1 MTIKTLCIL
10 LLSILPVTTWAS
22 NLTIGENVPPV
33 EVQSHGELIIQD
45 SEIIYQEWQS
55 SMMLGKVRVIQAIA
69 GRSSAKKMN
78 APLMT
83 AITAK
88 KFPITDYQTT
98 TIINQ
103 DDAIWGTGGFVL
115 SKAED
120 SKLEF
125 SWSSLIV
132 DEDGV
137 VAQSWQLESDSSA
150 IIVQDKNGNILFF
163 KQGSLN
169 DDEIAKVLTLIEQAI

>member
-10 LLSILPVTTWAS
+10 LISMLPSVALAN
-22 NLTIGENVPPV
+22 NLTIGKNVPQV
-33 EVQSHGELIIQD
+33 DVQSHGELIIQD
-45 SEIIYQEWQS
+45 KDIVYQAWRS
-55 SMMLGKVRVIQAIA
+55 SMMLGKVRVIQAMA
-69 GRSSAKKMN
+69 GRSSAKKLN

-88 KFPITDYQTT
+88 KFPASDYQTT

-103 DDAIWGTGGFVL
+103 DDSIWGTGGFVL

-137 VAQSWQLESDSSA
+137 VAKVWQLQESSSA
-150 IIVQDKNGNILFF
+150 IIVQDKTGNILFI
-163 KQGSLN
+163 QEGSLN
-169 DDEIAKVLTLIEQAI
+169 ENEIATVLTLIEQAI